1 MFTESIEYYEDYF
14 TEDYCWTSV
23 YSSHMAI
30 LLLHKV
36 SGIRGSL
43 ENTVFSI
50 SERYSNSLLC
60 SGPVTLGLVFLNVNC
75 FFFLCDMQDSF
86 IKKAPKEF

>member
-1 MFTESIEYYEDYF
+1 MFTESIEYYENYF

-23 YSSHMAI
+23 YSSHTAI

-43 ENTVFSI
+43 ENTVLVSQKDTATH
-50 SERYSNSLLC
+50 SSAQ
-60 SGPVTLGLVFLNVNC
+60 GL
-75 FFFLCDMQDSF
+75 
-86 IKKAPKEF
+86 